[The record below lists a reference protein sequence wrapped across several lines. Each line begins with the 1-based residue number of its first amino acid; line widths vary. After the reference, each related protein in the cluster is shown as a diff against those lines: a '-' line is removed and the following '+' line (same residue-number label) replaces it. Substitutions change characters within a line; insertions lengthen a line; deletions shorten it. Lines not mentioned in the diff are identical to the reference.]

1 MAEVV
6 LSWLLAIPL
15 LGFVTGLRT
24 MTPLAVLCWFAYSH
38 ALSLEGTWAV
48 WAGRRTAV
56 ILFTIL
62 AIVEIVLDK
71 HPKTPSRLKLA
82 PLIARLFFGGMLGSI
97 VAAGLNGSGLEGAL
111 LGILGATAGSICGFF
126 FRKEIT
132 ERTQYEDWQIAVSED
147 ALAIGLALFA
157 LGVITS

>member
-1 MAEVV
+1 
-6 LSWLLAIPL
+6 
-15 LGFVTGLRT
+15 
-24 MTPLAVLCWFAYSH
+24 
-38 ALSLEGTWAV
+38 
-48 WAGRRTAV
+48 
-56 ILFTIL
+56 
-62 AIVEIVLDK
+62 
-71 HPKTPSRLKLA
+71 
-82 PLIARLFFGGMLGSI
+82 MLGSI